1 MDKLKEVQKY
11 QFWILLSVALILPLV
26 GWQMAVSGLAKEAED
41 RSKALDTLNKSITT
55 SPPDP
60 NQEWKKGIEIING
73 EQSKQKLLAW
83 RSLWER
89 QAPLMVWPEKMPS
102 DPDKITPSQQE
113 YWRTAYRKFVTQV
126 RLKAN
131 PYDDDNPNGLI
142 EYPEELL
149 PKPDDEWIQAPS
161 VKQIVASQEDLW
173 LLESLLTAIASVN
186 AGAPSIYDAPIRQ
199 IDELYLRGGT
209 AQKGGGGAAKPAAG
223 GTPGTGGGHGGM
235 PVPPAGMLSG
245 GNRDLGI
252 GGGGVTITSA
262 NINADDD
269 LGLERAAA
277 ADKAAGA
284 AANTGTTG
292 TMGTRGGHG
301 GGGMPMPT
309 SGGFGGG
316 GIGGGIRGGWSGF
329 DKDRYRDD
337 KPEWKTRGFHLEV
350 VMHHRHVPEL
360 LTALSNA
367 TWPITVLRIQMSDYR
382 DEDLADV
389 GGGTPGGMSGRGM
402 AGGRGGMPG
411 MMPMPGMG
419 AGARSANAP
428 PARMRGGE
436 DAGGDLLNNR
446 SVLDDPNLAHVAIVG
461 LIYIV
466 KKPPED
472 KTPPTPPPAPG
483 VSPAAPAVAAPGVA
497 PAAAPASE
505 TAAVDSTSATTPE
518 AAAPT
523 TDADKSADKPTD
535 EPAGDEGEQPVEES
549 QSPTGSKKE
558 AEADSKKPE
567 PAPSEP
573 DKT

>member
-26 GWQMAVSGLAKEAED
+26 GWQMAVSGLAKEAEE
-41 RSKALDTLNKSITT
+41 RTKGLDTLNKSITT
-55 SPPDP
+55 TSSDP
-60 NQEWKKGIEIING
+60 NQEWKKGIEVING

-83 RSLWER
+83 RFLWER

-102 DPDKITPSQQE
+102 DPEKITPSQQE
-113 YWRTAYRKFVTQV
+113 YWRTAYRKFVNEV
-126 RLKAN
+126 RLKVN
-131 PYDDDNPNGLI
+131 PCDDDHPNGLV

-186 AGAPSIYDAPIRQ
+186 AGVPSIYDAPIRQ

-209 AQKGGGGAAKPAAG
+209 AQKGGGAAKAATG
-223 GTPGTGGGHGGM
+223 ATQGTGGGHGGM
-235 PVPPAGMLSG
+235 PMPPVGMLG
-245 GNRDLGI
+245 GATRDTGM
-252 GGGGVTITSA
+252 GGGGVAITAA

-269 LGLERAAA
+269 LGPERAAA
-277 ADKAAGA
+277 ADKTAGGDKAAGP
-284 AANTGTTG
+284 
-292 TMGTRGGHG
+292 RGGHSG
-301 GGGMPMPT
+301 ASGATTMPMPT
-309 SGGFGGG
+309 SMPTGGFGGG
-316 GIGGGIRGGWSGF
+316 GFGVGKGGWSGF

-350 VMHHRHVPEL
+350 VMHHRRVPEL

-389 GGGTPGGMSGRGM
+389 GGGTSGGMAGM
-402 AGGRGGMPG
+402 SGGRGGQMPG
-411 MMPMPGMG
+411 MMRMPGMG
-419 AGARSANAP
+419 SGGRGGNAP
-428 PARMRGGE
+428 PARTRGGE
-436 DAGGDLLNNR
+436 DGGGDLLNNR

-472 KTPPTPPPAPG
+472 KTPPAAPPAS
-483 VSPAAPAVAAPGVA
+483 SPAAPAVAAPGVA
-497 PAAAPASE
+497 PA
-505 TAAVDSTSATTPE
+505 TA
-518 AAAPT
+518 
-523 TDADKSADKPTD
+523 
-535 EPAGDEGEQPVEES
+535 
-549 QSPTGSKKE
+549 
-558 AEADSKKPE
+558 
-567 PAPSEP
+567 
-573 DKT
+573 